1 MLATMPRSSRKTAAD
16 MNQAAPNRRAT
27 INDIAR
33 LAQVSKKTVSRVINR
48 APFVKDETRKRVDA
62 VMSELGYTPDPQAR
76 GLALRRSFLVGLI
89 YDNPN
94 AQFVVNAQLGVLDGV
109 RNTGFEVVVHPCN
122 RLDRNFLDEVA
133 AFVDRQKLYG
143 VVLLPPVSE
152 NDKLV
157 ELLKERGCKYVR
169 VASAKIDDAEH
180 LVMSNDRIVTA
191 EAAKHLAALGH
202 RRIGLIAGP
211 KGFRSREERR
221 AGFMDGLKACG
232 IDLPTDLCFDGAYTF
247 ESGAAGA
254 EVLLA
259 RKPRPTAIFASNDE
273 MAAGVYQV
281 ARQMGLSVPG
291 DLSIIGFD
299 DTPVSSRLWPPLTT
313 VHWPILEMGRAAA
326 RKLLGADDGAPELE
340 VPAHLVKRESSSP
353 PAKG

>member
-1 MLATMPRSSRKTAAD
+1 MSRSSRQSASAGK
-16 MNQAAPNRRAT
+16 APHARRAT

-33 LAQVSKKTVSRVINR
+33 LARVSKKTVSRVINR
-48 APFVKDETRKRVDA
+48 APFVKEETRKRVDA
-62 VMSELGYTPDPQAR
+62 VMNELGYVPDPQAR
-76 GLALRRSFLVGLI
+76 GLALRRSFLVGLV

-94 AQFVVNAQLGVLDGV
+94 AQFVVNAQQGVLDGL
-109 RNTGFEVVVHPCN
+109 RGSGFELVVHPCN
-122 RLDRNFLDEVA
+122 RLDPDFLDDCA

-152 NDKLV
+152 NDQLV
-157 ELLKERGCKYVR
+157 AMLNERGCKYVR
-169 VASAKIDDAEH
+169 VASAKIDDVEH
-180 LVMSNDRIVTA
+180 LVMSNDRAVTA

-211 KGFRSREERR
+211 KGYRSREERR
-221 AGFMDGLKACG
+221 AGFIEGLKACG
-232 IDLPTDLCFDGAYTF
+232 IELPADLCFDGAYTF
-247 ESGAAGA
+247 ESGVAGA
-254 EVLLA
+254 EALLS

-313 VHWPILEMGRAAA
+313 VRWPILEMGKLAAK
-326 RKLLGADDGAPELE
+326 KLMGVSGAAEEL
-340 VPAHLVKRESSSP
+340 VLPAVFVKRESSTAARSV
-353 PAKG
+353 

>member
-1 MLATMPRSSRKTAAD
+1 VPRPSRQTPAFDAA
-16 MNQAAPNRRAT
+16 ASARRRGRRAT

-48 APFVKDETRKRVDA
+48 APFVKDETRRRVDE
-62 VMSELGYTPDPQAR
+62 VMNQLGYVPDPQAR
-76 GLALRRSFLVGLI
+76 GLALRRSFLVGLV

-94 AQFVVNAQLGVLDGV
+94 AQFVVNAQQGVLDGL
-109 RNTGFEVVVHPCN
+109 RSTGFELVVHPCN
-122 RLDRNFLDEVA
+122 RLDKNFLKEVTD
-133 AFVDRQKLYG
+133 FVDRQKLYG

-152 NDKLV
+152 NDQLV
-157 ELLKERGCKYVR
+157 RLLKERECKYVR
-169 VASAKIDDAEH
+169 VASAKIDDADH
-180 LVMSNDRIVTA
+180 LVMSNDRAVTS
-191 EAAKHLAALGH
+191 EAAKHLASLGH
-202 RRIGLIAGP
+202 RRIALIAGP

-232 IDLPTDLCFDGAYTF
+232 IDLPPDLCFDGAYTF
-247 ESGAAGA
+247 ESGIAGA
-254 EVLLA
+254 EALLS

-281 ARQMGLSVPG
+281 ARQMGLSIPQ

-313 VHWPILEMGRAAA
+313 VRWPILDMGRLAAK
-326 RKLLGADDGAPELE
+326 KLLGASEAMAELVAP
-340 VPAHLVKRESSSP
+340 ARLVKRESSSSP
-353 PAKG
+353 PRG

>member
-1 MLATMPRSSRKTAAD
+1 MTRTSRKAAE
-16 MNQAAPNRRAT
+16 PLSVGRRAT

-33 LAQVSKKTVSRVINR
+33 LAKVSKKTVSRVINR
-48 APFVKDETRKRVDA
+48 APFVKEETRKRVDD
-62 VMSELGYTPDPQAR
+62 VMNELGYVPDPQAR

-94 AQFVVNAQLGVLDGV
+94 AQFVVNAQQGVLDGV
-109 RNTGFEVVVHPCN
+109 RGTGFELVVHPCK
-122 RLDRNFLDEVA
+122 RLDKNFLSDVA

-157 ELLKERGCKYVR
+157 ELLAERGCKYVR

-180 LVMSNDRIVTA
+180 LVMSNDRAVTA
-191 EAAKHLAALGH
+191 EAAKHLAGLGH
-202 RRIGLIAGP
+202 RRIGVIAGP

-221 AGFMDGLKACG
+221 SGFLEGLKACG
-232 IDLPTDLCFDGAYTF
+232 IEVPSDLCFDGAYTF
-247 ESGAAGA
+247 ESGVEGA
-254 EVLLA
+254 EALLA
-259 RKPRPTAIFASNDE
+259 RKQRPTAIFASNDE

-281 ARQMGLSVPG
+281 ARQMGLSVPE

-326 RKLLGADDGAPELE
+326 QKLLGVQDSAAPLV

-353 PAKG
+353 PRKN